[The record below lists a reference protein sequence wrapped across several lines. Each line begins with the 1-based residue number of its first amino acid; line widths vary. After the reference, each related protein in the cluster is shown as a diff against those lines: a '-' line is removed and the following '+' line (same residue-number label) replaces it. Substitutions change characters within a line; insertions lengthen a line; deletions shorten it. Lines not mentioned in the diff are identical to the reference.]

1 MSVQSID
8 LPRPFGLTGMF
19 AEFHRREPLFASAAI
34 FVASLALPMGA
45 AALLDS
51 REIAGVGIWDKPLK
65 FVLALTVYL
74 ATLAWYAGYLSKGAL
89 QKRWVRWHSR
99 AVVFAVIAELAVI
112 AGAAAFGTTS
122 HFNDSTVAWQIAY
135 ALMGVGAVLL
145 TSASTV
151 QGWLMRGGGE
161 TLSPVVKAG
170 LVWGLLLT
178 LPLTLATAGVMSA
191 SGSHLVGGNLSDAES
206 TLLMGWARDG
216 GDLRVAHFFASH
228 ALHFL
233 PGFALISAA
242 LFGRADKRPLMIFT
256 ALFIG
261 FVALVFAQA
270 LAGQPFLAGWI

>member
-1 MSVQSID
+1 MSVHSFD
-8 LPRPFGLTGMF
+8 LPRPFGLAGIF
-19 AEFHRREPLFASAAI
+19 GAFHRREPLFASAAI
-34 FVASLALPMGA
+34 FVVLLALPMGV

-65 FVLALTVYL
+65 FVLALAVYL
-74 ATLAWYAGYLSKGAL
+74 ATLAWYAGYLPKGAL

-99 AVVFAVIAELAVI
+99 AVVFAILAELAVI
-112 AGAAAFGTTS
+112 GGAAALGTTS
-122 HFNDSTVAWQIAY
+122 HFNASSPAWQIAY

-161 TLSPVVKAG
+161 TLSPVVKTG

-178 LPLTLATAGVMSA
+178 LPLTLATAGVMSQM
-191 SGSHLVGGNLSDAES
+191 GSHLVGGDLSDAER
-206 TLLMGWARDG
+206 TVLMGWARDG

-233 PGFALISAA
+233 PGFAVVSAA
-242 LFGRADKRPLMIFT
+242 LFGGADKRPLGLFT